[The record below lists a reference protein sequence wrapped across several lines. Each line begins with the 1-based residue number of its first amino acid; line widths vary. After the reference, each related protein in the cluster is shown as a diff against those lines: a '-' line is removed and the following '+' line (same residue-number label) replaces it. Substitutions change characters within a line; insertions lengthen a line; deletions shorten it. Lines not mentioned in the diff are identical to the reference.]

1 MSRGWAAGVALV
13 ICPVGL
19 GVVGRGHALYPAFV
33 PDTQF
38 LLPALQKW
46 QLDFFLVFLYLLS
59 RVCPNCACRQLILVL
74 YSFFV
79 FCCSEERCVQAQAF

>member
-1 MSRGWAAGVALV
+1 M

-33 PDTQF
+33 PDTQL

-46 QLDFFLVFLYLLS
+46 QLDFFFFFFGLS
-59 RVCPNCACRQLILVL
+59 VSFVQSLPQL
-74 YSFFV
+74 
-79 FCCSEERCVQAQAF
+79 CMQAVNFSPV

>member
-1 MSRGWAAGVALV
+1 M

-46 QLDFFLVFLYLLS
+46 QLDFFFFFFWS
-59 RVCPNCACRQLILVL
+59 FCIFCPEFAPTVHAG
-74 YSFFV
+74 S
-79 FCCSEERCVQAQAF
+79 